1 MSVVLSILML
11 SCKEKK
17 LTTVDKGNDKITV
30 DNHRL
35 TDSKVNSEGVFLFNS
50 DSEILINWTE
60 WYKERERNILKF
72 AFFDNET
79 QQFSEP
85 ITVSPSKGLQ
95 MHAESMAKV
104 GITAKGIIYAVFRVK
119 AKSNRSMFGG
129 TMYYTISSDKGKTW
143 SDKVKLTADP
153 NSTSQSFFD
162 IAMLPDGEI
171 GITWLDSRM
180 PIHKGR
186 NGKTLY
192 FAKTN
197 MNKGFQNEIPIAG
210 STCEC
215 CRTEIYIDQHKR
227 IHVAYRNIIE
237 KDEEV
242 LNTNFVVS
250 DVEIRD
256 MYYVL
261 SEDNGKTFSS
271 PIPISKDNWHINGC
285 PHTGPSLALNGAD
298 LGALWFTAADNNAG
312 IFFTSKTKGQFNER
326 ELLSADGRHPQMI
339 SLNGKFFVVYETY
352 YELEDK
358 GYTKIIMEEIESL
371 KNKSKNE
378 ISDPETN
385 NNHAVITS
393 IDESAILLAW
403 INTNT
408 RNPKVIYKI
417 IPIG

>member
-1 MSVVLSILML
+1 MSIVLSMLIL

-17 LTTVDKGNDKITV
+17 VTTVDKENDKVTI
-30 DNHRL
+30 NIQRL

-50 DSEILINWTE
+50 GNEILINWTE
-60 WYKERERNILKF
+60 WYKEREQNILKF
-72 AFFDNET
+72 AFFDDET

-119 AKSNRSMFGG
+119 SKSNRSMFGG

-180 PIHKGR
+180 PIHKDR

-197 MNKGFQNEIPIAG
+197 IDKGFQNEIPIAG

-215 CRTEIYIDQHKR
+215 CRTEIYIDQDKR

-237 KDEEV
+237 KEEEV

-261 SEDNGKTFSS
+261 SNDNGKTFSKS
-271 PIPISKDNWHINGC
+271 IPISKDNWHINGC
-285 PHTGPSLALNGAD
+285 PHTGPSLALKGSE
-298 LGALWFTAADNNAG
+298 LGAIWFTAADNDPG
-312 IFFTSKTKGQFNER
+312 IFFSSKTNGQFSER
-326 ELLSADGRHPQMI
+326 ELLSAEGRHPQMI
-339 SLNGKFFVVYETY
+339 GLNEKYYIVYEMY
-352 YELEDK
+352 YEAENK
-358 GYTKIIMEEIESL
+358 GYTKIILEEIESL
-371 KNKSKNE
+371 KNKNISE
-378 ISDPETN
+378 ISTPNTN
-385 NNHAVITS
+385 NNHAVITQINKS
-393 IDESAILLAW
+393 KVLLAW
-403 INTNT
+403 INTDT